1 MEKIVRVYYT
11 SFIDVPCESENFSN
25 EKEMIDWANDNT
37 SDFLSTQEIID
48 NLTKDDTCQAEVVD
62 LQNNV

>member
-25 EKEMIDWANDNT
+25 EKEMVDWAKDNS
-37 SDFLSTQEIID
+37 SDFLSLQEISD
-48 NLTKDDTCQAEVVD
+48 NLSKDETCQPEVVD
-62 LQNNV
+62 L

>member
-25 EKEMIDWANDNT
+25 EKEM
-37 SDFLSTQEIID
+37 
-48 NLTKDDTCQAEVVD
+48 VD
-62 LQNNV
+62 ISIPLRYD

>member
-11 SFIDVPCESENFSN
+11 SFIDVPCESEKFSN
-25 EKEMIDWANDNT
+25 EEEMVEWAKDN
-37 SDFLSTQEIID
+37 SGDFFSYQEVSD
-48 NLTKDDTCQAEVVD
+48 NLSKSAEVVD

>member
-11 SFIDVPCESENFSN
+11 SFIDVPCESENFSS
-25 EKEMIDWANDNT
+25 EKEMIEWAKDNT

-48 NLTKDDTCQAEVVD
+48 NLTKGDTCQAEVVD
-62 LQNNV
+62 I

>member
-11 SFIDVPCESENFSN
+11 SFIDVPCESENFSD
-25 EKEMIDWANDNT
+25 EKEMVEWAKDN
-37 SDFLSTQEIID
+37 SGDFFSIQEIID

-62 LQNNV
+62 I

>member
-1 MEKIVRVYYT
+1 MEKTVRVYYT

-25 EKEMIDWANDNT
+25 EKEMVEWAKDN
-37 SDFLSTQEIID
+37 SGDFFSIQEIID

-62 LQNNV
+62 I

>member
-11 SFIDVPCESENFSN
+11 SFIDVPCESENFSD
-25 EKEMIDWANDNT
+25 EKEMVEWAKDN
-37 SDFLSTQEIID
+37 SGDFFSYQEVSD
-48 NLTKDDTCQAEVVD
+48 NLSKSAEVVD

>member
-25 EKEMIDWANDNT
+25 EEEMAEWAKDN
-37 SDFLSTQEIID
+37 SGDFFSYQEVSD
-48 NLTKDDTCQAEVVD
+48 NLSKSAEVVD
-62 LQNNV
+62 L

>member
-11 SFIDVPCESENFSN
+11 SFIDVPCESENFSS
-25 EKEMIDWANDNT
+25 EKEMIEWAKDN
-37 SDFLSTQEIID
+37 SGDFFSIQEIID

-62 LQNNV
+62 I

>member
-62 LQNNV
+62 I

>member
-25 EKEMIDWANDNT
+25 EEEMVEWAKDN
-37 SDFLSTQEIID
+37 SGDFVSYQEVSD
-48 NLTKDDTCQAEVVD
+48 NLSKSAEVVD
-62 LQNNV
+62 I

>member
-25 EKEMIDWANDNT
+25 EEEMVEWAKDN
-37 SDFLSTQEIID
+37 SGDFFSYHEVSD
-48 NLTKDDTCQAEVVD
+48 NLSKSAEVVD
-62 LQNNV
+62 L

>member
-25 EKEMIDWANDNT
+25 EEEMVEWAKDN
-37 SDFLSTQEIID
+37 SGDFFSIQEIID
-48 NLTKDDTCQAEVVD
+48 NLTKDDTCQAEVVGI
-62 LQNNV
+62 